1 MRNKVLVTLA
11 GFLFLCLPTPI
22 TAQRI
27 IENWN
32 FGWRFHRG
40 EIDENQ
46 LASPDTSG
54 WEVIDV
60 PHDFQI
66 SQPWVKPDKSE
77 KMVHLDGASF
87 KTRLSARGFKEMG
100 EGWYVKTYI
109 PAPELKGKRILID
122 FEGIMYVGD
131 VYLNGERVGGTD
143 YGYLGF
149 EIDLSDKLQYGKPN
163 VIAVRA
169 STSGPVNSRWY
180 TGGGLYRDVRL
191 IVTDA
196 GMYLSRHPIYVT
208 TKDNKFVNLQ
218 IEVVYRP
225 GEKSVTLETVIKNA
239 QGNVI
244 YRKTKEC
251 PFYSPIEAHDLGRI
265 PSNEIVWEQIALD
278 NPRLWSCED
287 PYLYTVEVTLYDKK
301 GKAVDMATQRFGVR
315 SIEISPQYGL
325 KLNGKKVLLKGNAN
339 HHTLGALGAAAY
351 PRAIEKRLKLLKA
364 FGFNHIRTSHN
375 PYSVSF
381 LDLCDSLGI
390 LVVDEIY
397 DKWLDQF
404 AGGRKPWMQLWTYD
418 VPEWIKRDRNHPSVV
433 MWSLGNEQQTF
444 TSLPFGD
451 WGVTCYRMMKE
462 LINRYDST
470 RKLTVAM
477 HPRGRTIEVD
487 GKLVTGL
494 RPKGQRPE
502 VDLPSPLA
510 MESDVASYNYSYDYF
525 KTDGRRY
532 PDMVFYQ
539 SEANTA
545 SMGKNFYEMDL
556 DKVIGL
562 AYWGQIDYLGE
573 SAGWP
578 AKGWNKGTFDISL
591 QPKPQAYLARSIF
604 KPEEPVVRI
613 AIVDR
618 KADNLEWNSVR
629 ISTDGLS
636 EHWNRIAGKR
646 YDIKV
651 FTNADKAELVV
662 NGKTIDTKANPVK
675 ASEHNTITF
684 KDVEFQPGYIEARAY
699 KDGRRVA
706 THQIETAG
714 EASTLIL
721 EADTEKWMADGQDLQ
736 HIRVT
741 AVDKKGRRVPSA
753 QAELTFSVEGDAGIV
768 AVDNGNLSSDEMM
781 TGNRRRLYNGSAL
794 VILRA
799 GRKAGRV
806 VLTVNADNFKA
817 KRITLNTF

>member
-1 MRNKVLVTLA
+1 MA
-11 GFLFLCLPTPI
+11 GILFLCLPTPI

-169 STSGPVNSRWY
+169 STSGPMNSRWY

-191 IVTDA
+191 IVTDPKL
-196 GMYLSRHPIYVT
+196 YLSRHPIFVT
-208 TKDNKFVNLQ
+208 TKDNRFVNLQ
-218 IEVVYRP
+218 IEVVNQP
-225 GEKSVTLETVIKNA
+225 GEDSVLIETVIKNA
-239 QGNVI
+239 HGNVI
-244 YRKTKEC
+244 YRKRKSC
-251 PFYSPIEAHDLGRI
+251 PFFSPVEAHDLGRI
-265 PSNEIVWEQIALD
+265 PSNEIAWEPITLD
-278 NPRLWSCED
+278 RPQLWSCET
-287 PYLYTVEVTLYDKK
+287 PYLYTAEVTLYDKE
-301 GKAVDMATQRFGVR
+301 GRAVDNATQRFGMRTV
-315 SIEISPQYGL
+315 EIGPSFGL
-325 KLNGKKVLLKGNAN
+325 KLNEKKVLLKGNAD

-351 PRAIEKRLKLLKA
+351 PRAMEKRLKLLKD
-364 FGFNHIRTSHN
+364 FGFNHVRTSHN

-404 AGGRKPWMQLWTYD
+404 AGGRTPWMQLWTYD
-418 VPEWIKRDRNHPSVV
+418 VPEWIRRDRNHPSVV

-444 TSLPFGD
+444 TTLPFGD

-462 LINRYDST
+462 LINRYDPT

-477 HPRGRTIEVD
+477 HPRGRTIEIN
-487 GKLVTGL
+487 GKLVAGL
-494 RPKGQRPE
+494 RPKGNRPK

-525 KTDGRRY
+525 KTDGKRF

-539 SEANTA
+539 SEAATSA
-545 SMGKNFYEMDL
+545 MGKNFYEMDL
-556 DKVIGL
+556 DKVVGL
-562 AYWGQIDYLGE
+562 AYWGQFDYLGE
-573 SAGWP
+573 SAKWP
-578 AKGWNKGTFDISL
+578 AKGWQRGSFDISL
-591 QPKPQAYLARSIF
+591 QPKPEAYLLRAMF
-604 KPEEPVVRI
+604 KPEEPVVHI
-613 AIVDR
+613 GIIDQ
-618 KADNLEWNSVR
+618 KADNLEWNSVK

-636 EHWNRIAGKR
+636 DHWNRTTGKT

-651 FTNADKAELVV
+651 FTNADKVELVV
-662 NGKTIDTKANPVK
+662 NGKTVGTKANSTK
-675 ASEHNTITF
+675 ASERNTIRF
-684 KDVEFQPGYIEARAY
+684 DNVEYRPGYIEAIAY
-699 KDGRRVA
+699 KGSRRVA
-706 THQIETAG
+706 THRVETAG
-714 EASTLIL
+714 EARTLRL
-721 EADTEKWMADGQDLQ
+721 EADTDNWRADGQDLQ

-741 AVDKKGRRVPSA
+741 AVDNKGRRAPFV
-753 QAELTFSVEGDAGIV
+753 QDELTFSVEGDARIV
-768 AVDNGNLSSDEMM
+768 AVDNGNISSDEMM
-781 TGNRRRLYNGSAL
+781 TGNKRKLCNGSAL

-799 GRKAGRV
+799 GRKAGKV
-806 VLTVNADNFKA
+806 VLTITSDEFKP
-817 KRITLNTF
+817 KKMTLNML